1 MFMYRGKNAPPP
13 QYDCDGKFVKAK
25 LNSFK
30 HQGLLDNIKNQKK
43 RV

>member
-1 MFMYRGKNAPPP
+1 MLFMYRGKNAPPP
-13 QYDCDGKFVKAK
+13 SMTAMVKKKSK

-43 RV
+43 GV